1 VPTPDRSFTV
11 EHRRRQ
17 LPGWVAAAA
26 AALVVIVTIGGAT
39 WLLRG
44 AASEVADEPVTT
56 ITVTPDVT
64 VATEMPPPTTVAP
77 TVTSEAPAVPVAP
90 SLWTRID
97 VGDLVGGSI
106 ATGPM
111 GMVALVTNTPLE
123 GTAWFSQDGEDW
135 QPLAV
140 PPGKDVAYGDPG
152 FVICCHQTGPI
163 AATASSFSPDG
174 VTWFTTPF
182 DAPDFTQPP
191 ESGTHESMTA
201 VTYGN
206 GKFVAVGEIIEIDD
220 QLEWVSSFG
229 VWRSDDGQTWTAV
242 PQDLMFPTSVALGV
256 TFVADRFVVA
266 TGAGVWH
273 SPDGATWSQV
283 SQMPDVG
290 APDAAYGDGGYV
302 AVGYADVTPDDYRA
316 VIWHSTDGV
325 SWEIVVVNPDWGDI
339 ADVVYG
345 DQGYLAVGW
354 SGGSAAVWH
363 STDGVSWTGPV
374 HDPDV
379 FTDTWFHAAGYID
392 GRYVIFGETD
402 SADPAHG
409 WVFISE

>member
-1 VPTPDRSFTV
+1 
-11 EHRRRQ
+11 
-17 LPGWVAAAA
+17 
-26 AALVVIVTIGGAT
+26 
-39 WLLRG
+39 
-44 AASEVADEPVTT
+44 
-56 ITVTPDVT
+56 
-64 VATEMPPPTTVAP
+64 
-77 TVTSEAPAVPVAP
+77 
-90 SLWTRID
+90 
-97 VGDLVGGSI
+97 
-106 ATGPM
+106 M

-140 PPGKDVAYGDPG
+140 PPGGDVAYGDPG
-152 FVICCHQTGPI
+152 FVICCHQTGPF

-191 ESGTHESMTA
+191 EPGTHESMTA

-220 QLEWVSSFG
+220 QLEEVYSFG
-229 VWRSDDGQTWTAV
+229 VWHSDDGQNWTAV
-242 PQDLMFPTSVALGV
+242 PQDLMFDPDECCPPDVALGV
-256 TFVADRFVVA
+256 GFVADRFVVT

-283 SQMPDVG
+283 TQMSDVG
-290 APDAAYGDGGYV
+290 APDAAFGDGGYV

-325 SWEIVVVNPDWGDI
+325 SWEIVAVNPDWGDI

-354 SGGSAAVWH
+354 SGDSAAVWH

-392 GRYVIFGETD
+392 GRYVIFGETEAD
-402 SADPAHG
+402 GADPAHG

>member
-1 VPTPDRSFTV
+1 
-11 EHRRRQ
+11 
-17 LPGWVAAAA
+17 
-26 AALVVIVTIGGAT
+26 
-39 WLLRG
+39 
-44 AASEVADEPVTT
+44 
-56 ITVTPDVT
+56 
-64 VATEMPPPTTVAP
+64 
-77 TVTSEAPAVPVAP
+77 
-90 SLWTRID
+90 
-97 VGDLVGGSI
+97 
-106 ATGPM
+106 
-111 GMVALVTNTPLE
+111 
-123 GTAWFSQDGEDW
+123 
-135 QPLAV
+135 
-140 PPGKDVAYGDPG
+140 
-152 FVICCHQTGPI
+152 
-163 AATASSFSPDG
+163 
-174 VTWFTTPF
+174 
-182 DAPDFTQPP
+182 
-191 ESGTHESMTA
+191 MTA

-220 QLEWVSSFG
+220 QLEEVYSFG
-229 VWRSDDGQTWTAV
+229 VWHSDDGQAWTAV
-242 PQDLMFPTSVALGV
+242 PPDLVFDPDECCPSPGVALGV
-256 TFVADRFVVA
+256 GFVADRFVVA

-273 SPDGATWSQV
+273 SPDGTTWSQV
-283 SQMPDVG
+283 TQMPDDVG

-354 SGGSAAVWH
+354 SGDSAAVWH

-392 GRYVIFGETD
+392 GRYVIFGETEAD
-402 SADPAHG
+402 GADPAYG